1 MEGTEEGVISVRPM
15 SRVRLEQQHPVQGGV
30 KDVHHYHDAFCVNN
44 GAGVYGASAAGC
56 AYVHTLSS
64 GYSSTESVGYSPGYG
79 VGVAS
84 YGARRGRGGEGVAM
98 KREEDEITVVSR
110 GGDGGG
116 GGGGTGRRKIGR
128 WCEERVVKQEE
139 VGARGCRI

>member
-15 SRVRLEQQHPVQGGV
+15 SRVRLEERHPVQGGV
-30 KDVHHYHDAFCVNN
+30 KDVHHYRDASCVNN
-44 GAGVYGASAAGC
+44 GAGVYGASATGC

-84 YGARRGRGGEGVAM
+84 YGARRGGEGVAM
-98 KREEDEITVVSR
+98 KREEDEITVSFHEEDEEVVEAVEAEPEEEVVRKEGGQPR
-110 GGDGGG
+110 GG
-116 GGGGTGRRKIGR
+116 RS
-128 WCEERVVKQEE
+128 ERM
-139 VGARGCRI
+139 